1 MKRLIV
7 LLIGILLAIPV
18 AYVAM
23 QDNASPITLQIT
35 GINVTQYPT
44 VVVNANV
51 FDRVGRPILGLAQKD
66 FEVLGDLRN
75 NMRIVK
81 VENITDDSLAFSVVL
96 AIDTSGSMTG
106 SPIDRTKEAAISFI
120 NSIGPNDSVAIV
132 TFDNRGRLVQDFTTD
147 KTVLTDTINNLRY
160 GGQTALYEG
169 ATLAVETAARSP
181 IPRRAVI
188 FLSD

>member
-7 LLIGILLAIPV
+7 LLIGILMSIPV
-18 AYVAM
+18 AFVAM
-23 QDNASPITLQIT
+23 QDNAPPIKLQIT

-51 FDRVGRPILGLAQKD
+51 FDRVGRPILGLGQSD
-66 FEVLGDLRN
+66 FQVLGDLGN

-81 VENITDDSLAFSVVL
+81 VENITDDSLSFSVVL

-106 SPIDRTKEAAISFI
+106 SPIERTQEAAISFI
-120 NSIGPNDSVAIV
+120 NSIGANDPVAIV
-132 TFDNRGRLVQDFTTD
+132 TFDNKARLVQDFTID
-147 KTVLTDTINNLRY
+147 KTVLTDTINNLAY

-169 ATLAVETAARSP
+169 ATLAVQTAVKSP
-181 IPRRAVI
+181 DFTSGSHYPE
-188 FLSD
+188 